1 MARPLTRRPPDT
13 PDCPVCH
20 GIGGTITTPENVQL
34 DTAAAVVEAVRAAA
48 PLPALIACPACH
60 GTGLLCQ

>member
-13 PDCPVCH
+13 PDCPACH
-20 GIGGTITTPENVQL
+20 GIGGTIATLEDMQL
-34 DTAAAVVEAVRAAA
+34 DMPAAVVEAVCFAA

-60 GTGLLCQ
+60 GTGLLRQ